1 MLSRQYDCSENGSCG
16 MWTELRVIIRQDSEK
31 ERERVHF
38 TCHQSNPSQSVP
50 PHVGTM
56 LMDKMYLS
64 KRLNFGSLCHAL
76 LASGDHYIRK

>member
-50 PHVGTM
+50 PHVGTHAHGQ
-56 LMDKMYLS
+56 DVSVKTTQF
-64 KRLNFGSLCHAL
+64 RLFMSRFTCL
-76 LASGDHYIRK
+76 R

>member
-31 ERERVHF
+31 EREYI
-38 TCHQSNPSQSVP
+38 S
-50 PHVGTM
+50 HVINRTHHNLYLLTWAPM